1 MLGKTRLHMCTI
13 NDNYMMYGSWYM
25 ERDGQNCLSFWTVF
39 CPFTALT
46 TKNPDHMQYCSWD
59 TMRDGCNSNLFWAI
73 FCPFISLTVQK
84 ITIKKKMKETPG
96 DVIILQQCSKNHD
109 HMLYCS
115 RDMARDRCNYFL
127 FWAIFCPFT
136 PLTAQKIK
144 ILKKCRKH
152 LETSLFYLCA
162 PKIMIRWYTVP
173 EIWCTTNGRKWH
185 IELGAPPKKY
195 SIHRFAE

>member
-115 RDMARDRCNYFL
+115 RDMARDRCNYFS

-144 ILKKCRKH
+144 IFKIWKKKNLGDIIILHMCTKN
-152 LETSLFYLCA
+152 CDQ
-162 PKIMIRWYTVP
+162 MIYSSWDMVHDRR
-173 EIWCTTNGRKWH
+173 TNEQTEKVTYRG
-185 IELGAPPKKY
+185 GYPT
-195 SIHRFAE
+195 